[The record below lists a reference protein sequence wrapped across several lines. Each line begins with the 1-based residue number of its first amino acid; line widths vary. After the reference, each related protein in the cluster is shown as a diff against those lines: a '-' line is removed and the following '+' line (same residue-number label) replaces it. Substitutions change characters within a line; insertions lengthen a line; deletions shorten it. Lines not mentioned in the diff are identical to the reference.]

1 MLRLLTVAL
10 FRARISWRRRRSGL
24 TDTLEQNKA
33 ILRAF
38 LEAFDEGDLD
48 SMMALCSD
56 DYVWQG
62 SDPAGIGVARGK
74 EAFRQAV
81 QSFRDALPDCR
92 TEILD
97 MVAENDRVAVRFW
110 EYGHHT
116 GAEWLGVQPAGAFVE
131 WYPFAIYRVADG
143 KLAEEWFTDDPYQI
157 LKCLGVKTIE

>member
-1 MLRLLTVAL
+1 MA
-10 FRARISWRRRRSGL
+10 
-24 TDTLEQNKA
+24 DTPETNKA
-33 ILRAF
+33 LLRAF
-38 LEAFDEGDLD
+38 LDAFSRGDLD
-48 SMMALCSD
+48 SMMAFCVD

-97 MVAENDRVAVRFW
+97 MVAEDDRVAVRFR

-116 GAEWLGVQPAGAFVE
+116 GAEWLGVKPAGTFVE
-131 WYPFAIYRVADG
+131 WYPFAIYRVENG

-157 LKCLGVKTIE
+157 MKCLGVTTIA